1 MNTLHRVSRRQ
12 VVGCGLLLAAGG
24 CSRGP
29 RTVHVAGEVS
39 YQGKPVP
46 EGLIVFFPVDGTA
59 GPSTGGAIANGHYDI
74 PARSGPRAGG
84 TYRVEITAYGPERQY
99 SPNVSGEGPNISVRD
114 QLIPPKFNQN
124 SSLRATITDVN
135 TRDTHDF
142 DL

>member
-1 MNTLHRVSRRQ
+1 MPLTSDPLANVPTSAAATLEPPPYF
-12 VVGCGLLLAAGG
+12 GETAGW
-24 CSRGP
+24 
-29 RTVHVAGEVS
+29 
-39 YQGKPVP
+39 
-46 EGLIVFFPVDGTA
+46 IVIAA

-142 DL
+142 DLSP